1 MRIHPHG
8 GHDGHHG
15 HGHLDNP
22 FHGKAVAYDR
32 VAGRLMRRPFRRIA
46 ADLVRQLPPGAELL
60 DVGTGPGRLL
70 VEVARRR
77 PDVRVTGV
85 DLAPDMVE
93 IARGHL
99 AEFGERATALVADVR
114 ELPFPDGAFDV
125 IVSTLSLHHWAD
137 PAAGAVELARVRRPG
152 GQIRIY
158 DLRSAPF
165 AELQTAITGTGT
177 RRTTRFRISPLPVP
191 ALRLLVI

>member
-1 MRIHPHG
+1 MRIHPQHPHH
-8 GHDGHHG
+8 GHDGHD
-15 HGHLDNP
+15 DNP
-22 FHGKAVAYDR
+22 FHGRAAAYDR

-46 ADLVRQLPPGAELL
+46 EDLAQQLPPGAGLL

-93 IARGHL
+93 TARGHL
-99 AEFGERATALVADVR
+99 AEFGERAAVLVADVR

-137 PAAGAVELARVRRPG
+137 PAAGAVELNRVRRVG

-165 AELQTAITGTGT
+165 AELQNALTGQGNGQTE
-177 RRTTRFRISPLPVP
+177 RFRISPLPVP